1 MVEERFPTSGL
12 SAEYGDIIMNSVTK
26 TVSLEVSYQ
35 GKIILSEIYV
45 PDSDAKI
52 YIKDLGMLAM
62 NFKSKAD
69 FSIYNGIDGACVQL
83 TVSLTEGS
91 QVVSKDVTIY
101 QCIVDFADSLNIDLL
116 KTIPLSRMTK
126 KKTGV
131 GRTEFTSFYGGSTVK
146 AYIVKKG
153 HNQDIAITVNIIAL
167 ANPNNMYRIN
177 VSPEIVAALADCYP
191 SDLVYYEIYTNKD
204 QVIRFVMEQRSY
216 PQLRTFVFRNCF
228 GAQESFT
235 CTGDEESSRKWSRE
249 YGLSKNI
256 NIQLTRDLVNSITV
270 NTGLVTNR
278 SVEALEDLLN
288 SDQLALLDAQG
299 FQAIIILEENFKN
312 NSRRDE
318 VRSFDFTYRFAGYNQ
333 FRTTYA
339 PFKTPRVFDDTF
351 NETFN

>member
-126 KKTGV
+126 KKT
-131 GRTEFTSFYGGSTVK
+131 EPP
-146 AYIVKKG
+146 
-153 HNQDIAITVNIIAL
+153 II
-167 ANPNNMYRIN
+167 
-177 VSPEIVAALADCYP
+177 
-191 SDLVYYEIYTNKD
+191 
-204 QVIRFVMEQRSY
+204 F
-216 PQLRTFVFRNCF
+216 
-228 GAQESFT
+228 
-235 CTGDEESSRKWSRE
+235 
-249 YGLSKNI
+249 
-256 NIQLTRDLVNSITV
+256 
-270 NTGLVTNR
+270 
-278 SVEALEDLLN
+278 LN
-288 SDQLALLDAQG
+288 
-299 FQAIIILEENFKN
+299 F
-312 NSRRDE
+312 
-318 VRSFDFTYRFAGYNQ
+318 
-333 FRTTYA
+333 
-339 PFKTPRVFDDTF
+339 
-351 NETFN
+351 